1 MSDASLGLRAAIHDA
16 LIADAGLNA
25 VLGANKIFDVPQRQ
39 AMFPYVTLGEMRLQN
54 ISADDAPLY
63 EHLLTL
69 HVWSREGGHKQ
80 AHLITGVLLSA
91 LDDAA
96 LVITGHRLVN
106 LRFTLADIRRE
117 ADGRTYHAVVRFRA
131 VTEPSL

>member
-1 MSDASLGLRAAIHDA
+1 
-16 LIADAGLNA
+16 
-25 VLGANKIFDVPQRQ
+25 
-39 AMFPYVTLGEMRLQN
+39 
-54 ISADDAPLY
+54 
-63 EHLLTL
+63 
-69 HVWSREGGHKQ
+69 
-80 AHLITGVLLSA
+80 VLLSA

-131 VTEPSL
+131 VTEPSP